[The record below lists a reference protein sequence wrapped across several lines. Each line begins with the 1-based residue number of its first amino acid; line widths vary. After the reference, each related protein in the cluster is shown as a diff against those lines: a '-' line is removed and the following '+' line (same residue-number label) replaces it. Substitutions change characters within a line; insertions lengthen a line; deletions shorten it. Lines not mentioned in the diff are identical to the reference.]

1 MKVQRNFRDKVS
13 HLEVLPALVCL
24 HGKKLSFNPIDRNQC
39 FPLVLPS
46 VASKELS
53 FGKHLIKFFWKR
65 RYVKNLSKKI
75 YNKLSLLHKLS
86 RRIIFLWI
94 KKGTMKNITKDFYK
108 RIITW
113 LGRVWSS
120 KGYEMKKWRT
130 KWVHCEWNDFI
141 AKNLTNL
148 IYLLI

>member
-94 KKGTMKNITKDFYK
+94 KRVQW
-108 RIITW
+108 RILQKTFRKELLPDWAAFDLQKVI
-113 LGRVWSS
+113 
-120 KGYEMKKWRT
+120 KWRN
-130 KWVHCEWNDFI
+130 EELNEFI
-141 AKNLTNL
+141 ASEMIL
-148 IYLLI
+148 